1 MQQHDVDIII
11 KTEAEIKLV
20 NSLIFK
26 FIQTLSRGQLEQ
38 ERKQVLIEK
47 LRQIERSL
55 DFKMETARQLKDKF
69 ERKEVMRILTDCRE
83 RTSNVSSE
91 LRKVINLESISN

>member
-1 MQQHDVDIII
+1 
-11 KTEAEIKLV
+11 
-20 NSLIFK
+20 
-26 FIQTLSRGQLEQ
+26 
-38 ERKQVLIEK
+38 
-47 LRQIERSL
+47 
-55 DFKMETARQLKDKF
+55 METARQLKDKF